1 MGLFVALVSP
11 SDRSHPGRTSSRNY
25 PKSYYQTPT
34 PAGVGSFVLSQTIFL
49 NHCFGARRFLVVLAV
64 LKLPLKEQGNDE
76 MQSGGQG
83 MLGKDVS
90 FRVSDDYLQLTAGF
104 FSKC

>member
-1 MGLFVALVSP
+1 MV
-11 SDRSHPGRTSSRNY
+11 
-25 PKSYYQTPT
+25 
-34 PAGVGSFVLSQTIFL
+34 
-49 NHCFGARRFLVVLAV
+49 V

-90 FRVSDDYLQLTAGF
+90 FRVSDDDLQLTAVF
-104 FSKC
+104 FQMLNNCFKRRETEVGPIWC